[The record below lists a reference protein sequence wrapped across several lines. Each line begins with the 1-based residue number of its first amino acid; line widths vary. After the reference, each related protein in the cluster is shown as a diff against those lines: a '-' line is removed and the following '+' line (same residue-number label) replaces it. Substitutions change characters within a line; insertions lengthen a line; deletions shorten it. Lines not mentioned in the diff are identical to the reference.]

1 MWHRSERYCCTE
13 SYSMDIYVLKLYV
26 TGQTP
31 RSERAIA
38 NLRRFCETNL
48 NNRYQ
53 LFIIDIL
60 ERPSLAEE
68 QKIMATP
75 TLIKELPLPLR
86 RLIGDLSVSEQ
97 VLIGLDLLPLS
108 HSSTSGH
115 PAESSQGDIPS
126 WMPR

>member
-1 MWHRSERYCCTE
+1 MG
-13 SYSMDIYVLKLYV
+13 IYVLKLYV

-48 NNRYQ
+48 NNQYQ

-86 RLIGDLSVSEQ
+86 RLIGDLSVSDQ

-108 HSSTSGH
+108 NSSTSGR
-115 PAESSQGDIPS
+115 PAERSQGDTLS
-126 WMPR
+126 